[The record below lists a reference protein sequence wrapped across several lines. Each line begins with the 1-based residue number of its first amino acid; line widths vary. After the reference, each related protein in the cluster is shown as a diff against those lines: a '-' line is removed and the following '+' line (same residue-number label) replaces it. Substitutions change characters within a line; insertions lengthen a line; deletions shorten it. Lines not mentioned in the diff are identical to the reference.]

1 MMPRFLYTISMG
13 MVMEKVILLV
23 LLLIV
28 LGKSAAWAIRS
39 AVGLSRLIGLTEFV
53 ISLVVITLISILPET
68 IISVLAAVQGS
79 PALGLGTLIG
89 SNVADLALVFGAVA
103 FFAPHAI
110 SAEPAFIKDD
120 YIFLGF
126 LLLPLI
132 LGFTGAFSRLDGV
145 ILIAASI
152 IFFFIMAETKRRR
165 GGHVHAYGINDSPL
179 SAIKD
184 FVVLAVSLSIMGAA
198 AYYAVEY
205 ASGVA
210 SIIGVAPSLLGLLV
224 IAPGTCLP
232 ELIFSIR
239 AVRRRH
245 NTLAF
250 GDILGTVIIDATLV
264 LGAVA
269 LIHPFAFNPRIIIV
283 TGIFMLLAALLFFAL
298 LRTGRKLTRGEGAM
312 LLAFYALFVIV
323 EFITRNW
330 SPLITR

>member
-1 MMPRFLYTISMG
+1 MG
-13 MVMEKVILLV
+13 LVVEKVILLV
-23 LLLIV
+23 LLLIA
-28 LGKSAAWAIRS
+28 LGKSASWAIRS

-89 SNVADLALVFGAVA
+89 SNVADLTLVFGAVA
-103 FFAPHAI
+103 LAAPHAI
-110 SAEPAFIKDD
+110 GAEPAFIKED

-132 LGFTGAFSRLDGV
+132 LGFTGNYSRLDGI
-145 ILIAASI
+145 ILITAGV
-152 IFFFIMAETKRRR
+152 IFFFVMAEAKRRR
-165 GGHVHAYGINDSPL
+165 GGHVHSYVVSHSPL
-179 SAIKD
+179 SAVKD
-184 FVVLAVSLSIMGAA
+184 FLLLAVNLSIMGAA

-205 ASGVA
+205 AGGVA
-210 SIIGVAPSLLGLLV
+210 SVIGIAPALVGLLV

-239 AVRRRH
+239 AVRRHH
-245 NTLAF
+245 NTLAL

-264 LGAVA
+264 LGTVA

-283 TGIFMLLAALLFFAL
+283 TGIFMLLAALLFFSL
-298 LRTGRKLTRGEGAM
+298 LRTGRRLTRGEGAM